1 MIEHLR
7 NSVRAF
13 QRGNIEA
20 CKRYL
25 IQYWQTRPKVSKE
38 RNKPYD
44 DIANALLTLINS
56 GLHTAD
62 DINNHPA
69 EKCDD
74 C

>member
-25 IQYWQTRPKVSKE
+25 IQYWQTRPKAFMVST
-38 RNKPYD
+38 KPND

-56 GLHTAD
+56 GMHTAD
-62 DINNHPA
+62 DINTPA